1 MKTLNDSPRIIR
13 VFGCCELP
21 AKQQLMLLMERAVG
35 GTVAALLEDKRRPL
49 SEQQKGLIIYET
61 SLGMKYL
68 HSKGVMHRDLKSV
81 NLLLN
86 EKGRVKV
93 VCLLI
98 GLLLLSYCTHTL
110 LYSYWVKVSDFGVS
124 VAKCTHTSTKTST
137 TSAGTTPWMAPEQ
150 LAVPPA
156 AFTEACDVYSLGIVM
171 GEVLTRNTTP
181 YPGLQ
186 DVQVYIVDSGRR
198 GGRKEERSGA
208 ERRH

>member
-1 MKTLNDSPRIIR
+1 MKTLIESPRIIR

-35 GTVAALLEDKRRPL
+35 GTVAALLNDKQRPL
-49 SEQQKGLIIYET
+49 SDAQKGLIIYET
-61 SLGMKYL
+61 ALGMKYL
-68 HSKGVMHRDLKSV
+68 HSKGVMHRDLKSA

-93 VCLLI
+93 
-98 GLLLLSYCTHTL
+98 T
-110 LYSYWVKVSDFGVS
+110 DFGVS
-124 VAKCTHTSTKTST
+124 FAPSTVTSTKTST

-150 LAVPPA
+150 LMVPPA

-171 GEVLTRNTTP
+171 GEVMTRNTTP

-186 DVQVYIVDSGRR
+186 DVQVYSRQRR
-198 GGRKEERSGA
+198 KREGGKKRA
-208 ERRH
+208 ERRRNERREHKQGSRKRAK